1 MGCVVKATTEY
12 GEDLA
17 MAALKVSTYLK
28 NVDTMT
34 SSTRVNQILAIVED
48 LESRIQGLIR
58 YGWHVEREWATYV
71 QVPAP
76 APDNHPRKSSSRPSG
91 VFPSGYL
98 RKLYNWHVV
107 LTNAITQ
114 IRHRSAEVGYGC
126 SHGAKENKK
135 PWEAM
140 GVVYG
145 LNPTNWSS
153 EYVLEKAKIER
164 GKIKRSDSWLDHV
177 PQVTSTQ
184 SDRKPSTQVTDIR
197 GRNPLHYAA
206 QNAADLLW
214 FKRLNYF
221 DQQYIRAQS
230 EVVREPSLGMVDI
243 FGESPLTIAARAG
256 NVGAVKYIVEE
267 SGIDS
272 AGSSLVNAAVIA
284 FSEGHHECLPM
295 IVGRLIAASPADIAF
310 AMRLSMFYGFNKLF
324 EMICAVIHRGESS
337 DATAAA
343 ASEAIAVAVD
353 VVLST
358 AMQKTGGCSMF
369 HLAALNDKPEMA
381 KCAQSQHVFRSRA
394 FDPHARDDTHLTPL
408 DIANYFGYRACAD
421 VLLTTFPSFHP
432 PLALELSAEDEALRV
447 APFVAKSYSGL
458 STPPDTYAVFVT
470 LGANDMRRNRHM
482 PPLSLDADA
491 LSRVLVENGMPRSTH
506 LLLRI
511 DSEQGMEI
519 NCANGWLADVTSLLE
534 DPTRS
539 EHTWDSLAYF
549 HTVHPERFVLKLELI
564 AMVDQVLLPHASEQ
578 KVVAH
583 AAVTLPPT
591 YIPKNSERMPGHYA
605 PVCPTGGSYINA
617 VFISAT
623 SDEIVGDA
631 NIEVFVSTPY
641 KQQRQSQG
649 GSKGAYSTAASF
661 SSNDDKGTKES
672 EAATSAVKEKANT
685 TADDMQAEM
694 LPWCKE
700 GHTVVYGH
708 RGSGMNFAPSVTP
721 RKLQLGENTV
731 LSMDKAIRDGVLA
744 VEFDVQMT
752 RDMVPVIYHDWIVAE
767 TGLEIP
773 VSALTLTQLLA
784 CNPRNQPITK
794 SRTCEDLPSGLPHCV
809 VPGHAC
815 KPMHVANSENTIQAP
830 FATLKELFESLPEH
844 VGFDIEV
851 KYPMPDEADEYGVFI
866 NFEINLFVDR
876 ILDVVYSYMEA
887 PTSAQGSGLDSGS
900 WKRRPIVFTSFH
912 PDICLLLAHKING
925 DIPVM
930 LLTDAGMSAM
940 ADCRC
945 NSIDTAVR
953 FCKWAGLAGI
963 VTHVGPISQS
973 PRVAP
978 LVRRHRLALATYGAL
993 NNQADHVKQQQAY
1006 GVDVIIADD
1015 VRNAQAVI
1023 TLASNSATS

>member
-1 MGCVVKATTEY
+1 MSAVNFDQFKLGPRLYRSELVRSVAMRCLALQQFPVENASLSKDIVRIMGCVVKATTEY

-76 APDNHPRKSSSRPSG
+76 APDNYPRKSSSRSSG

-107 LTNAITQ
+107 LANAITQ

-126 SHGAKENKK
+126 SHGAKENRK

-145 LNPTNWSS
+145 LNPITGAPSHQHAVGPQA
-153 EYVLEKAKIER
+153 EHAGDGHPRAQPAALCGAER
-164 GKIKRSDSWLDHV
+164 GRSAV
-177 PQVTSTQ
+177 VQ
-184 SDRKPSTQVTDIR
+184 
-197 GRNPLHYAA
+197 AA
-206 QNAADLLW
+206 QLFRPAVYPCAE
-214 FKRLNYF
+214 RGCA
-221 DQQYIRAQS
+221 RA
-230 EVVREPSLGMVDI
+230 VAGMVDI

-256 NVGAVKYIVEE
+256 NVSAVKYIVEE
-267 SGIDS
+267 S
-272 AGSSLVNAAVIA
+272 
-284 FSEGHHECLPM
+284 GHHECLPM
-295 IVGRLIAASPADIAF
+295 IVGRLVAASPADIAF

-324 EMICAVIHRGESS
+324 EMICAVIRRGESS
-337 DATAAA
+337 DVTATAASETIA
-343 ASEAIAVAVD
+343 AAVD

-432 PLALELSAEDEALRV
+432 PLALELSVEDEALRV

-470 LGANDMRRNRHM
+470 LGANDMRRNKHM

-539 EHTWDSLAYF
+539 EHTWDSLACF

-605 PVCPTGGSYINA
+605 PVCPAGGSYINA

-631 NIEVFVSTPY
+631 NIDVFVSTPY
-641 KQQRQSQG
+641 KKQRQSQ
-649 GSKGAYSTAASF
+649 
-661 SSNDDKGTKES
+661 
-672 EAATSAVKEKANT
+672 EKANS
-685 TADDMQAEM
+685 TADDIQAEM

-794 SRTCEDLPSGLPHCV
+794 SRTCEDLPSGLPSGLPHCV

-851 KYPMPDEADEYGVFI
+851 KYPMPDEADEYGVFV

-887 PTSAQGSGLDSGS
+887 PTSVQGSGLDSARGS
-900 WKRRPIVFTSFH
+900 G
-912 PDICLLLAHKING
+912 AHR
-925 DIPVM
+925 V
-930 LLTDAGMSAM
+930 
-940 ADCRC
+940 
-945 NSIDTAVR
+945 
-953 FCKWAGLAGI
+953 
-963 VTHVGPISQS
+963 HVVP
-973 PRVAP
+973 P
-978 LVRRHRLALATYGAL
+978 
-993 NNQADHVKQQQAY
+993 
-1006 GVDVIIADD
+1006 
-1015 VRNAQAVI
+1015 
-1023 TLASNSATS
+1023 